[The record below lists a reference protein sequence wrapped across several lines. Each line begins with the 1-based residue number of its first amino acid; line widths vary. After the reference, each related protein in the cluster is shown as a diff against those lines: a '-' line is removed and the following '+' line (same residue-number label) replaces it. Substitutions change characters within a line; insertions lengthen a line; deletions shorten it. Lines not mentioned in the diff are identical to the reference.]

1 MKFKCFGLIFGRMSQ
16 VLLFIQ
22 LLQYC
27 DKNNFDGIL
36 MIGLKYSLFD
46 KASNKKYDTVEL
58 QHSFDAKFFHSNS

>member
-16 VLLFIQ
+16 VLLLKQ

-46 KASNKKYDTVEL
+46 KAYNKNYGIVKL
-58 QHSFDAKFFHSNS
+58 